1 MQATDEGGA
10 NGEENAS
17 QAKNVDTSTH
27 EDDSAAE
34 PEVSRKKKKKLA
46 RMTVTDLK
54 KQVKRPEV
62 VEVHDVTSA
71 DPLTLVHLKAYRSTV
86 PVPRHWCLKR
96 RYLQVDSTRCVFGE
110 PVRLV
115 VIVGFFLGN
124 RASAAS
130 KSHRL
135 SCQST

>member
-1 MQATDEGGA
+1 VDSAFGKQATETRPDASEESASHVNAVDASGREDE
-10 NGEENAS
+10 
-17 QAKNVDTSTH
+17 TS
-27 EDDSAAE
+27 AE

-46 RMTVTDLK
+46 RMTVTELK

-96 RYLQVDSTRCVFGE
+96 RYLQVCGARGQE
-110 PVRLV
+110 PVFRC
-115 VIVGFFLGN
+115 FLCCF
-124 RASAAS
+124 
-130 KSHRL
+130 SHAV
-135 SCQST
+135 TA